1 MSETKKDKQFFNI
14 GGVFFLLIVI
24 PLSLMAFLIA
34 NGMFKL
40 GVTIKERTAN
50 VLDQKSQE
58 EIKVRAINTAN
69 EVASF
74 LMESKKDLLVATI
87 IPTTETAYKQ
97 FVLENKK
104 PLWIKEGKKIQKVL
118 IPLYKEMSLIDK
130 KGKELIKIVDG
141 KAVPATKLI
150 NVSDPANTTYKT
162 ENYFAKTQVLNKGE
176 VYVSPVT
183 GWYVTK
189 NAFKNGSRF
198 FGIIRIATPVFDK
211 DGFVGII
218 SLALDYRHL
227 AKFTNHVIPTQAEQV
242 FEVDASEGNY
252 AYIVDNRGFVIVH
265 PNAYHV
271 VGLNNQGKQ
280 IPALNEQN
288 AADLTK
294 KGMEVLNLN
303 QLNFM
308 DPNLPKIAKDAAAG
322 NSGIITYKFGGHTKL
337 VAYAPIKFY
346 AANIPQPAGFGW
358 IGMGLDV
365 EKYNEA
371 AIKVSKNIDKEA
383 KAWTAT
389 IIFIL
394 IASMIILFLI
404 MWLLVRGINRSLQAE
419 VPEGSEH
426 PLSFD
431 DEDEEDDAK

>member
-1 MSETKKDKQFFNI
+1 MSETKKNKQFFTI

-40 GVTIKERTAN
+40 GVTIKEKTVD

-58 EIKVRAINTAN
+58 EIKIRAINTAD

-130 KGKELIKIVDG
+130 KGKELIKIVNG
-141 KAVPATKLI
+141 KAAPASRLI
-150 NVSDPANTTYKT
+150 NVSDPANTIYKI
-162 ENYFAKTQVLNKGE
+162 ENYFAETKNLNKGE

-183 GWYVTK
+183 GWYISRA
-189 NAFKNGSRF
+189 AFANGARF
-198 FGIIRIATPVFDK
+198 SGVVRFATPVFNK
-211 DGFVGII
+211 EGFAGII
-218 SLALDYRHL
+218 SLALDYRFL
-227 AKFTNHVIPTQAEQV
+227 ANFTDHIIPTQAEQV
-242 FEVDASEGNY
+242 FEVDASTGNY
-252 AYIVDNRGFVIVH
+252 AYMVDNRGFVVSH
-265 PNAYHV
+265 PNDYHIA
-271 VGLNNQGKQ
+271 GLNKNGTAV
-280 IPALNEQN
+280 PALAEQN
-288 AADLTK
+288 AANLTK
-294 KGMEVLNLN
+294 KGEEVLNLY

-308 DPNLPKIAKDAAAG
+308 DPNLPKIAKDAASG
-322 NSGIITYKFGGHTKL
+322 NSGIIIYKFSGHTKL
-337 VAYAPIKFY
+337 VAYAPIKFF
-346 AANIPQPAGFGW
+346 AANLSQPTGFGW

-371 AIKVSKNIDKEA
+371 ATKVSKNIDKEA

-394 IASMIILFLI
+394 IVSMIILFLI
-404 MWLLVRGINRSLQAE
+404 MWLLVRGIYRSLKAV
-419 VPEGSEH
+419 VPEGSEN

-431 DEDEEDDAK
+431 DDDEDDDK